1 MKLIKHLLVIASVFL
16 ATAACTSSGKDA
28 KDKGK
33 EETGMPE
40 RASALLPRKDSIA
53 LAKLYQDYE
62 KAVDDLNHHTEIFDE
77 EYNLKLEK
85 LKTDFETSLTSNPHY
100 APVVELRNLLLAYQR
115 DMQKDEEHKY
125 DVEIEVE
132 EGTPEEFVYHEK
144 DIYFQK
150 KWDEKL
156 LKLLQEHPDFMECPP
171 YMFEEALD
179 PGVTVATSADGR
191 IRYYSYLSGEWRMI
205 VSVTCIR
212 QYLTDSGQTVV
223 SMVENDD
230 SWGLVEEVHTL
241 KVKGKTVYL
250 LKKTHSEGRL
260 YTTYNA
266 EAIEGEKI
274 IHPVV
279 FDTEEHKAPYVLY
292 NTDGPEKDWVA
303 KYDEKTKTIYLRVTD
318 RENHYW
324 LSDAYVTYTFD
335 GKMFR
340 FSGQHKD

>member
-1 MKLIKHLLVIASVFL
+1 
-16 ATAACTSSGKDA
+16 
-28 KDKGK
+28 
-33 EETGMPE
+33 
-40 RASALLPRKDSIA
+40 
-53 LAKLYQDYE
+53 
-62 KAVDDLNHHTEIFDE
+62 
-77 EYNLKLEK
+77 
-85 LKTDFETSLTSNPHY
+85 
-100 APVVELRNLLLAYQR
+100 
-115 DMQKDEEHKY
+115 
-125 DVEIEVE
+125 
-132 EGTPEEFVYHEK
+132 
-144 DIYFQK
+144 
-150 KWDEKL
+150 
-156 LKLLQEHPDFMECPP
+156 
-171 YMFEEALD
+171 
-179 PGVTVATSADGR
+179 
-191 IRYYSYLSGEWRMI
+191 MI

-324 LSDAYVTYTFD
+324 LNDAYVTYTFD